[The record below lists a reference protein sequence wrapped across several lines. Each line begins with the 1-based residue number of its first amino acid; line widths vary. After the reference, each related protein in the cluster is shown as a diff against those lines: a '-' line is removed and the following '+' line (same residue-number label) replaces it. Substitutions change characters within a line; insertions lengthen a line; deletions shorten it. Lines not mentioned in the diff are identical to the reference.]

1 MRHLIFVFLILG
13 GCAQNEI
20 GYEKYGISILDLS
33 KDNYVIVDKNGDTLV
48 YNQITTFCKKNN
60 KIIGFRKYL
69 AGDNSIDAP
78 QFTENTGYF
87 ELNLTKKSVTYR
99 PELGVAEVISACA
112 GEQIVN

>member
-1 MRHLIFVFLILG
+1 MRNLIFVVLMLC
-13 GCAQNEI
+13 GCAQNEMN
-20 GYEKYGISILDLS
+20 YEKYGVSVLDLS

-48 YNQITTFCKKNN
+48 YNQITTFCKKDD

-78 QFTENTGYF
+78 EFTQNTGYF
-87 ELNLTKKSVTYR
+87 ELDLIKKSVTYR
-99 PELGVAEVISACA
+99 SELGIAEVASACT